1 MTESIYKYW
10 FENIDSNVYKRWI
23 PINNSDKKE
32 SIDNV
37 SKFRSYLYEKL
48 EYLTTST
55 HEDLVKHYKSLINNS
70 LESFREFLVDFIVI
84 DQFLRT
90 LIPSNLDLLNKKE
103 GVTVC
108 LGNIIIDI
116 NEKILDNLLANKM
129 KIHGYEMIFI
139 LMPLKHNLVYKSI
152 NRDTI
157 MDICCKFNEI
167 YYKCE
172 YYAKFY
178 GDLCKKYYTLR
189 DVIPKLDNTNYKKTD
204 MLNYKIFEYLD
215 ETFFEKDL
223 TKHILCSLDMIILEY
238 IKDHLHIDSNICVSL
253 SGGIDSMVMMYS
265 LFKLKHMGFISN
277 TISCIHIEYG
287 NRDES
292 SKEREFIKIYTEQLF
307 IDMYTYNIKYLKRC
321 MSNRALYESITRD
334 IRYDC
339 YRNIANEKGVILL
352 GHIKDDVIE
361 NIITNFST
369 NKHISNLK
377 KFSDLE
383 NIEGVMIGRPLL
395 NTLKDAIYKY
405 SKQHKIPYLLNTTPD
420 WSNRGKFRNKFVH
433 AFENQYGSQ
442 GLDLVI
448 RSAEDIN
455 SMSNLV
461 NSMIIKPL
469 LDKLMETNNILL
481 NEELI
486 NNRYIIYTLFEKYF
500 HSKGLSKAS
509 KKSIN
514 NIVDNIPCNRL
525 FKLKKTHDVYVDNY
539 NITIN
544 QVVI

>member
-1 MTESIYKYW
+1 MTEIIYKYW
-10 FENIDSNVYKRWI
+10 FDNIDSNVYKRWI
-23 PINNSDKKE
+23 PINNSDKKD
-32 SIDNV
+32 SVDNV
-37 SKFRSYLYEKL
+37 SKFSSYLYEKL

-55 HEDLVKHYKSLINNS
+55 HEDLVKHYKSLIDNS

-90 LIPSNLDLLNKKE
+90 LIPNNVDLISKKE
-103 GVTVC
+103 CVTIC
-108 LGNIIIDI
+108 LGNIIINIYD
-116 NEKILDNLLANKM
+116 KILENLLANKM
-129 KIHGYEMIFI
+129 EIHGYEMIFI
-139 LMPLKHNLVYKSI
+139 LMPLKHNLIYKSI
-152 NRDTI
+152 NSDII

-189 DVIPKLDNTNYKKTD
+189 DVVPKLDNNNYQKTE

-215 ETFFEKDL
+215 ETFFEKHSS
-223 TKHILCSLDMIILEY
+223 KYILCSLDMIMLEY
-238 IKDHLHIDSNICVSL
+238 INENLHIDSNICVSL

-265 LFKLKHMGFISN
+265 LFKLKYMGLINN

-292 SKEREFIKIYTEQLF
+292 SKEREFIKIYVEHIF
-307 IDMYTYNIKYLKRC
+307 VDMYTHNIKYLKRC
-321 MSNRALYESITRD
+321 MFNRALYESITRD
-334 IRYDC
+334 IRYGC
-339 YRNIANEKGVILL
+339 YRNIAGKKGVIFL
-352 GHIKDDVIE
+352 GHIKDDMIE

-377 KFSDLE
+377 KFKHLE

-395 NTLKDAIYKY
+395 NTLKDEVYKY

-461 NSMIIKPL
+461 NSMIITPL
-469 LDKLMETNNILL
+469 LDKLLETNNILL
-481 NEELI
+481 NDELV